1 MSVKVMNI
9 DKVPYD
15 ITASLCSNKLK
26 DLSIDMSEMSID
38 ALMNDGLLKQI
49 PIVKTILAL
58 IEATQ
63 NISNYIFLKKILAF
77 LSNVKGV
84 SVKKRKKMI
93 EDIDNN
99 AEYKEKVGET
109 VIEILDKCD
118 SAEKAAYM
126 GVWFSAFLKG
136 KITYGMFL
144 YGANILEHVF
154 LSDFQYFVEQDEDWM
169 MVEDAYEEIA
179 AGLYY
184 IDFTTAFWD
193 IRDVAAGIMSPEEV
207 GDAGAKI
214 TPIGAALRAVF
225 NPYYKMPKTYPDPML
240 DGLFRRYR
248 ADKNTRK
255 KNDEE

>member
-1 MSVKVMNI
+1 MI
-9 DKVPYD
+9 DIDRIQYD
-15 ITASLCSNKLK
+15 ITDSLCSSKLK
-26 DLSIDMSEMSID
+26 DLSIDISEMSID

-49 PIVKTILAL
+49 PVIKTILAI
-58 IEATQ
+58 IETTQ
-63 NISNYIFLKKILAF
+63 NLSNYLFLKKILAF
-77 LSNVKGV
+77 LTNVKGV
-84 SVKKRKKMI
+84 SAKKRKKMI
-93 EDIDNN
+93 EVIDSND
-99 AEYKEKVGET
+99 EYKGKVGET
-109 VIEILDKCD
+109 VLEILDKCD
-118 SAEKAAYM
+118 SAKKAAYM

-144 YGANILEHVF
+144 CGANILEHVF
-154 LSDFQYFVEQDEDWM
+154 LSDFQYFIEQDEDWM

-225 NPYYKMPKTYPDPML
+225 NPYYQEPDSYPDPML

-248 ADKNTRK
+248 ADRKNMK
-255 KNDEE
+255 KNVEK